1 MTFQS
6 ALNYRILN
14 SMHNHTEQQQLITRL
29 FQNWSNEEPLD
40 IQALPPSGSD
50 RKYFRISYTKG
61 TVIGA
66 YNPVKQEN
74 HAFLSFTRHFHEKGL
89 PVPEILAEDQENFV
103 YLQEDLGD
111 TTLFSLLP
119 HSREQVLF
127 EDSIV
132 DLYKTILDQL
142 PRFQIMGAQGLDF
155 SACFPRHAFDRN
167 SMMWDL
173 NYFKYYFLKL
183 AGILYDEQK
192 LEDDFQAFCDYL
204 LEADSTYFL
213 YRDFQ
218 SRNIMIRNC
227 KPYFIDYQ
235 GGRKGALQYDI
246 ASLLYDA
253 KANIHPRQREELLDY
268 YIQAVKQHIS
278 IDEQKFRDHF
288 YGFVIIRIMQAMG
301 AYGFRGFYEKKALFL
316 QSIFYAK
323 RNLHWLL
330 ENNKVPQHVPYL
342 RHILYEIIASPALKK
357 YDKPSSGLKVSI
369 RSFSYKKGF
378 PVDESGNGGGFV
390 FDCRSLPNPGRE
402 QAYKKLTGK
411 DSTVIEY
418 LEKEPAV
425 KDFLEDTTSLVEK
438 SVRTYLDRGFTHL
451 MVCYGCT
458 GGQHRSVYSAER
470 LAEHLSRQY
479 DVTID
484 LQHNEQLSW
493 PS

>member
-1 MTFQS
+1 
-6 ALNYRILN
+6 
-14 SMHNHTEQQQLITRL
+14 MHNHIQQQELISDL
-29 FQNWSNEEPLD
+29 FTQWSGESPIE
-40 IQALPPSGSD
+40 ITGLPPSGSD
-50 RKYFRISYTKG
+50 RKYFRIQYSKG

-66 YNPVKQEN
+66 YNPIEQEN
-74 HAFLSFTRHFHEKGL
+74 HAFLTFTKHFHQKGL
-89 PVPEILAEDQENFV
+89 PVPEILAEDTENYV
-103 YLQEDLGD
+103 YLLQDLGD

-119 HSREQVLF
+119 HSRDQVMF
-127 EDSIV
+127 DNSV
-132 DLYKTILDQL
+132 MDLYRTILDVL
-142 PRFQIMGAQGLDF
+142 PSFQIKGAEGLDF

-204 LEADSTYFL
+204 LEAYSEYFL

-227 KPYFIDYQ
+227 EPWFIDYQ

-253 KANIHPRQREELLDY
+253 KANIHPEQREELLDY
-268 YIQAVKQHIS
+268 YIESVKKHIPV
-278 IDEQKFRDHF
+278 DEQKFRDHF

-330 ENNKVPQHVPYL
+330 ENNKVPESVPYL
-342 RHILYEIIASPALKK
+342 RHILYEIIASPVLQK

-411 DSTVIEY
+411 DTSVIEY
-418 LEKEPAV
+418 LEKETAV
-425 KDFLEDTTSLVEK
+425 HDFVESTSQLVEK
-438 SVRTYLDRGFTHL
+438 SVNTYLSRGFTHL

-458 GGQHRSVYSAER
+458 GGQHRSVYSAEK
-470 LAEHLSRQY
+470 LAERLGSKY

-493 PS
+493 P

>member
-1 MTFQS
+1 
-6 ALNYRILN
+6 
-14 SMHNHTEQQQLITRL
+14 MHNHTEQQQLISDL
-29 FQNWSNEEPLD
+29 FIRWSGETPTE
-40 IQALPPSGSD
+40 IVTLPPSGSD
-50 RKYFRISYTKG
+50 RKYFRLHYARG

-66 YNPVKQEN
+66 YNPIDQEN
-74 HAFLSFTRHFHEKGL
+74 TAFLSFTRHFRKKGL
-89 PVPEILAEDQENFV
+89 NVPEILATDTENFV

-119 HSREQVLF
+119 HSRDHVLF
-127 EDSIV
+127 GRDV
-132 DLYKTILDQL
+132 TQLYHGILDQL
-142 PRFQIMGAQGLDF
+142 PLFQIEGARGLDF
-155 SACFPRHAFDRN
+155 SVCFPRHAFDRN

-192 LEDDFQAFCDYL
+192 LEDDFQTFCDYL
-204 LEADSTYFL
+204 LEAESNYFL

-218 SRNIMIRNC
+218 SRNIMIRNGQ
-227 KPYFIDYQ
+227 PWFIDYQ

-253 KANIHPRQREELLDY
+253 KANIHPQQREELLDY
-268 YIQAVKQHIS
+268 YIQSVKKHID

-288 YGFVIIRIMQAMG
+288 YGFVLIRIMQAMG

-323 RNLHWLL
+323 RNLLWLL
-330 ENNKVPQHVPYL
+330 ENNKVPQSAPYL
-342 RHILYEIIASPALKK
+342 RHVLYEIIASPNLKK

-369 RSFSYKKGF
+369 RSFSYRKGL
-378 PVDESGNGGGFV
+378 PLDESGNGGGFV

-402 QAYKKLTGK
+402 QQYKKLTGK
-411 DSTVIEY
+411 DKPVIDY
-418 LEKEPAV
+418 LERESEVGEFIDMTYA
-425 KDFLEDTTSLVEK
+425 LAEK
-438 SVRTYLDRGFTHL
+438 SVKVYLARGFTHL
-451 MVCYGCT
+451 LICYGCT
-458 GGQHRSVYSAER
+458 GGQHRSVYSAEK
-470 LAEHLSRQY
+470 LAERLVRAY

-484 LQHNEQLSW
+484 LQHTEQLSW

>member
-1 MTFQS
+1 
-6 ALNYRILN
+6 
-14 SMHNHTEQQQLITRL
+14 MHSHSQQQELVAALFREWSGEQPGEITT
-29 FQNWSNEEPLD
+29 
-40 IQALPPSGSD
+40 LPPSGSD
-50 RKYFRISYTKG
+50 RKYFRIPYSKG

-66 YNPVKQEN
+66 YNPIEQEN
-74 HAFLSFTRHFHEKGL
+74 RAFIGFTRHFRSLGL
-89 PVPEILAEDQENFV
+89 PVPEILATDMANFV

-119 HSREQVLF
+119 HHRDQVCF
-127 EDSIV
+127 PADVMEH
-132 DLYKTILDQL
+132 YRKILDQL
-142 PRFQIMGAQGLDF
+142 PLFQVEASRNLDF
-155 SACFPRHAFDRN
+155 TLCFPRHAFDRN

-204 LEADSTYFL
+204 LETESQYFL

-218 SRNIMIRNC
+218 SRNIMIRNGQ
-227 KPYFIDYQ
+227 PWFIDYQ

-268 YIQAVKQHIS
+268 YITSLKRHIPVQEES
-278 IDEQKFRDHF
+278 FRAHF
-288 YGFVIIRIMQAMG
+288 YGFVLIRIMQAMG
-301 AYGFRGFYEKKALFL
+301 AYGFRGFYEKKPLFL
-316 QSIFYAK
+316 QSIPYAK
-323 RNLHWLL
+323 RNIQWLL
-330 ENNKVPQHVPYL
+330 DNDKIPASTPYL
-342 RHILYEIIASPALKK
+342 RKVVEMIIDSPRLKQ
-357 YDKPSSGLKVSI
+357 YDKPSTGLKVSI
-369 RSFSYKKGF
+369 RSFSYKKGL

-402 QAYKKLTGK
+402 VAYKKLTGK
-411 DSTVIEY
+411 DASVISY

-425 KDFLEDTTSLVEK
+425 ASFVDSTARLVEN
-438 SVRTYLDRGFTHL
+438 SVETYLNRGFTHL

-470 LAEHLSRQY
+470 LAERLKKKY
-479 DVTID
+479 DVIID
-484 LQHNEQLSW
+484 LQHAEELSW
-493 PS
+493 PV

>member
-1 MTFQS
+1 
-6 ALNYRILN
+6 
-14 SMHNHTEQQQLITRL
+14 MHNHIQQQELISDLFTR
-29 FQNWSNEEPLD
+29 WSGETPIE
-40 IQALPPSGSD
+40 ITSLPPSGSD
-50 RKYFRISYTKG
+50 RKYFRIQYSKG

-66 YNPVKQEN
+66 YNPIEQEN
-74 HAFLSFTRHFHEKGL
+74 HAFLTFTEHFRKKGL
-89 PVPEILAEDQENFV
+89 PVPKIYAQDTDNYV

-119 HSREQVLF
+119 HSRDQVLF
-127 EDSIV
+127 GDSQM
-132 DLYKTILDQL
+132 DLYRSILDVL
-142 PRFQIMGAQGLDF
+142 PRFQIQGADGLDF
-155 SACFPRHAFDRN
+155 TACFPRHAFDRN
-167 SMMWDL
+167 SMLWDL

-204 LEADSTYFL
+204 LEADSQYFL

-227 KPYFIDYQ
+227 EPWFIDYQ
-235 GGRKGALQYDI
+235 GGRRGALQYDI

-253 KANIHPRQREELLDY
+253 KANIHPQQREELLDY
-268 YIQAVKQHIS
+268 YIESVKKHIPV
-278 IDEQKFRDHF
+278 DEQNFRDHF

-330 ENNKVPQHVPYL
+330 ENNKVPESVPYL

-369 RSFSYKKGF
+369 RSFSYKKGL

-402 QAYKKLTGK
+402 LAYKKITGK
-411 DSTVIEY
+411 DISVIEY

-425 KDFLEDTTSLVEK
+425 HDFIETTSQLVEK
-438 SVRTYLDRGFTHL
+438 SVNTYLARGFTHL

-458 GGQHRSVYSAER
+458 GGQHRSVYSAEK
-470 LAEHLSRQY
+470 LAERLGNKY

-493 PS
+493 P

>member
-1 MTFQS
+1 
-6 ALNYRILN
+6 
-14 SMHNHTEQQQLITRL
+14 MHNHIQQQELIAALFTR
-29 FQNWSNEEPLD
+29 WSGETPIE
-40 IQALPPSGSD
+40 IITLPPSGSD
-50 RKYFRISYTKG
+50 RKYFRIQHTDGSI
-61 TVIGA
+61 IGA
-66 YNPVKQEN
+66 YNPIEQEN
-74 HAFLSFTRHFHEKGL
+74 EAFLTFTRHFRAKGL
-89 PVPEILAEDQENFV
+89 PVPEILAEDSENYV
-103 YLQEDLGD
+103 YLLEDLGD

-119 HSREQVLF
+119 HSREQVF
-127 EDSIV
+127 FNDSV
-132 DLYKTILDQL
+132 MDLYRNILDEL
-142 PRFQIMGAQGLDF
+142 PRFQIKGAEDLDF
-155 SACFPRHAFDRN
+155 SACFPRSAFDRN

-204 LEADSTYFL
+204 LEAQSNFFL

-218 SRNIMIRNC
+218 SRNIMIRNN
-227 KPYFIDYQ
+227 KPWFIDYQ

-253 KANIHPRQREELLDY
+253 KANIHPEQREELLDY
-268 YIQAVKQHIS
+268 YIQSVKKHIEV
-278 IDEQKFRDHF
+278 DEQNFRDHF

-316 QSIFYAK
+316 QSIYYAK

-330 ENNKVPQHVPYL
+330 ENNKVPQNVPYL
-342 RHILYEIIASPALKK
+342 RHILYEIIASPVLMK

-369 RSFSYKKGF
+369 RSFSYKKGL

-402 QAYKKLTGK
+402 LVYKKLTGK
-411 DSTVIEY
+411 DTTVIDY
-418 LEKEPAV
+418 LEKEDSV
-425 KDFLEDTTSLVEK
+425 KEFVETTSMLVEN
-438 SVRTYLDRGFTHL
+438 SVKTYLSRGFTHL

-458 GGQHRSVYSAER
+458 GGQHRSVYSAEK
-470 LAEHLSRQY
+470 LAEHLSNKF
-479 DVTID
+479 DLTID

-493 PS
+493 P